1 MILLVNGS
9 LSRTCLTGKILW
21 VLVLIGLIG
30 GCGSPKMAPIP
41 TKSLSDFACRTSYE
55 GLEIAVDAWTDP
67 DRVKKHFGIDL
78 LSRQIVPFELMFANV
93 GADGG
98 FFLQPQSI
106 VILDERE
113 LEEIRHATGRIAPSY
128 LDPTVQGITLFISPA
143 FAIGLTLITEEA
155 YRDEQDVRRQMNL
168 MQFIDRPLYKS
179 DSNNGFLYLQ
189 FDDMTDLLKMAAVSF
204 QVKNI
209 RTRQEKMLIVPLKER

>member
-1 MILLVNGS
+1 
-9 LSRTCLTGKILW
+9 
-21 VLVLIGLIG
+21 
-30 GCGSPKMAPIP
+30 MAPIP
-41 TKSLSDFACRTSYE
+41 PKTIAEFDCRTSSE
-55 GLEIAVDAWTDP
+55 GLEVAVDVWTDRG
-67 DRVKKHFGIDL
+67 RVKKHFGIDL
-78 LSRQIVPFELMFANV
+78 LSRQIVPFEIAFANM

-98 FFLQPQSI
+98 YLLRPQLA
-106 VILDERE
+106 VILDDKG

-179 DSNNGFLYLQ
+179 DSNKGFLYLQ
-189 FDDMTDLLKMAAVSF
+189 FSDMTDLPKMAAVTF
-204 QVKNI
+204 RVKNV
-209 RTRQEKMLIVPLKER
+209 RTRQEKMLIVPLKGR

>member
-1 MILLVNGS
+1 MTYVIRKTALIS
-9 LSRTCLTGKILW
+9 
-21 VLVLIGLIG
+21 VLAGLIG
-30 GCGSPKMAPIP
+30 GCGAPKMAPIP
-41 TKSLSDFACRTSYE
+41 PKTIAEFDCRTSSE
-55 GLEIAVDAWTDP
+55 GLEVAVDVWTDRG
-67 DRVKKHFGIDL
+67 RVKKHFGIDL
-78 LSRQIVPFELMFANV
+78 LSRQIVPFEIAFANM

-98 FFLQPQSI
+98 YLLRPQLA
-106 VILDERE
+106 VILDDKG

-179 DSNNGFLYLQ
+179 DSNKGFLYLQ
-189 FDDMTDLLKMAAVSF
+189 FSDMTDLPKMAAVTF
-204 QVKNI
+204 RVKNV
-209 RTRQEKMLIVPLKER
+209 RTRQEKMLIVPLKGR